1 MRRRAHTDIIN
12 IANNGSTGRC
22 VVPFLLHKQSSENES
37 LCMRG
42 GQLMLA
48 CQAKHEAAP
57 VIVLMIGK
65 TDKVK
70 CIMKQELTPPE

>member
-1 MRRRAHTDIIN
+1 MDQNWFHWPLFHFFYTSKVQKMNQRERNAVH
-12 IANNGSTGRC
+12 A
-22 VVPFLLHKQSSENES
+22 
-37 LCMRG
+37 G

-70 CIMKQELTPPE
+70 CIMKQELKPPE